1 MTPLSSCGKR
11 QKPGDTPQN
20 ALCNE
25 FDEFQSWTQ
34 LKDNREHK
42 EQDAMERILHQ
53 WYVLYLSM
61 HILHLFISNL
71 EVKSHAIR
79 ILISLESSIISD
91 TLVLGPKEIDGCFWM
106 LLFMES
112 SLECCFLLVLTLQ
125 IMLVHDRYIY
135 TDRKPFESL
144 PNDYSCP
151 VCAAPKRRF
160 KPYEL
165 PVAKNAN
172 DVRVR
177 KARKEELK
185 KSDSALGSGLPV
197 AIAFGI
203 VGLIGTFVYLNSTL

>member
-151 VCAAPKRRF
+151 GQ
-160 KPYEL
+160 L
-165 PVAKNAN
+165 
-172 DVRVR
+172 
-177 KARKEELK
+177 
-185 KSDSALGSGLPV
+185 
-197 AIAFGI
+197 
-203 VGLIGTFVYLNSTL
+203 VGLSP

>member
-11 QKPGDTPQN
+11 QNLALQN
-20 ALCNE
+20 ALWNE
-25 FDEFQSWTQ
+25 FDECQSWTQ
-34 LKDNREHK
+34 LKDYREHK

-71 EVKSHAIR
+71 EVTSHAIR
-79 ILISLESSIISD
+79 ILISLEDSIISD
-91 TLVLGPKEIDGCFWM
+91 ALVLGPKEIDGCFWM
-106 LLFMES
+106 LVFMES

-151 VCAAPKRRF
+151 GQ
-160 KPYEL
+160 L
-165 PVAKNAN
+165 
-172 DVRVR
+172 
-177 KARKEELK
+177 
-185 KSDSALGSGLPV
+185 
-197 AIAFGI
+197 
-203 VGLIGTFVYLNSTL
+203 VGLSP